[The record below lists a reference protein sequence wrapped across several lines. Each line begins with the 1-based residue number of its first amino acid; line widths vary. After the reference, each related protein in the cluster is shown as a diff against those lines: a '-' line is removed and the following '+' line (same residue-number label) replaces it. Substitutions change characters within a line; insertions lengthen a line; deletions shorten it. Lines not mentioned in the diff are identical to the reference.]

1 MHTFCARGIAKMKNM
16 KKRITVTINAQLY
29 SIIEEEAIRK
39 ETSMSHVVEECI
51 ETCVMLRKIAFRK
64 LRDILSDR
72 ETEALREV
80 SRRIIEK
87 PVSHKIIEEELRSL
101 VEADKLTSK
110 LAKELMEKLSKLSQ
124 CELNLI
130 IPIL

>member
-1 MHTFCARGIAKMKNM
+1 MKNM

-101 VEADKLTSK
+101 VEANKLKSE

>member
-1 MHTFCARGIAKMKNM
+1 MKNM

-29 SIIEEEAIRK
+29 NIIEEEAVRK

-64 LRDILSDR
+64 LRDMLSDN

-80 SRRIIEK
+80 SKRIIEK
-87 PVSHKIIEEELRSL
+87 PVSHRIIEEELRSL
-101 VEADKLTSK
+101 VEARKIPSELAKKLMDKLSQ
-110 LAKELMEKLSKLSQ
+110 LSQ

>member
-1 MHTFCARGIAKMKNM
+1 MKNM

>member
-1 MHTFCARGIAKMKNM
+1 M

-101 VEADKLTSK
+101 VEANKLKSE